1 MKHIELVYKFSGLSS
16 LSWGT
21 WLFNTF
27 LIYLVNFVILGGCLI
42 KLLVYGD
49 SVPKSQSKEAGLFY
63 KHKRLA
69 DNYLKKVNYFFF
81 YNLKGNLEYII
92 LWV

>member
-1 MKHIELVYKFSGLSS
+1 MMSKWCFNTLTGSSGLS
-16 LSWGT
+16 WGM

-49 SVPKSQSKEAGLFY
+49 TVPKSQSKEAGLFY
-63 KHKRLA
+63 KHKREA
-69 DNYLKKVNYFFF
+69 DNYLKKVW
-81 YNLKGNLEYII
+81 YNF
-92 LWV
+92 V